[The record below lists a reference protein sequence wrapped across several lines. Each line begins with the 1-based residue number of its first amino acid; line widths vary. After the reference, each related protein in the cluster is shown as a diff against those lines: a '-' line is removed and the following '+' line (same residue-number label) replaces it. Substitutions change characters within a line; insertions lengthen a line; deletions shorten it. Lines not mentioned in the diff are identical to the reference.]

1 MKRSAT
7 RFFAAAA
14 TIILAAGI
22 TCSCHKSGTDVDN
35 GPATLEVDVS
45 TVNFTEENASNR
57 TIMVKSNVAWDY
69 TVSDGWLH
77 AEKQP
82 DRLIISAE
90 DNDQKNIRRA
100 TVTITVPDLPAH
112 TVEVQQLGW
121 GKAILLSQSTA
132 TVSAAGGDITVEV
145 TTNVE
150 VEAAVGPDCTWIY
163 ETPIDTRSAAH
174 PVVTSTRA
182 FSVSGNTA
190 DGTRSATITFSD
202 KQTPSDVEAATL
214 TVTQRGL
221 DAYAPE
227 STESLKD
234 DIKLIIA
241 RELSIQ
247 PSLLVAMQPTRGLDI
262 GASAYVHEQ
271 LMQSR
276 ERGSGIILIS
286 TDLEEILALSDRI
299 AVMFGGRIMGIVPN
313 TDALQP
319 ETLGMLMGGHT
330 WEEVSTQ

>member
-100 TVTITVPDLPAH
+100 TVTITVPDLHAH

-121 GKAILLSQSTA
+121 GKAILLSQSTT

-150 VEAAVGPDCTWIY
+150 VEASVGSDCTWIY

-241 RELSIQ
+241 RGEASSYQSGGEIELSFDGDMNTIYHSNWNNAGDGYFPITLTYYLEQ
-247 PSLLVAMQPTRGLDI
+247 ESDI
-262 GASAYVHEQ
+262 DYMVYYPRTTGWNGRFKEV
-271 LMQSR
+271 
-276 ERGSGIILIS
+276 
-286 TDLEEILALSDRI
+286 EIEALSAITQNACR
-299 AVMFGGRIMGIVPN
+299 N
-313 TDALQP
+313 TSVAARHD
-319 ETLGMLMGGHT
+319 T
-330 WEEVSTQ
+330 